1 MLYSLLIPLAMGAL
15 GVLQNTVNK
24 KVSMSFGVPLAIAIN
39 GVVLAACAF
48 LFLFATRLLPEA
60 SLPELFRQRES
71 LKALS
76 FTAILPGIFGFLIIV
91 CLPSAIEKV
100 GATRVFI
107 GIIVAQIA
115 VSILWDYF
123 AESLPISPMRIVG
136 ALLALAGALIASR

>member
-1 MLYSLLIPLAMGAL
+1 MIYSLLIPLAMGAL

-24 KVSMSFGVPLAIAIN
+24 KVAMSFGVPLAIALN
-39 GVVLAACAF
+39 GVVLVFCAF
-48 LFLFATRLLPEA
+48 SFFFLCRWIPES
-60 SLPELFRQRES
+60 SLPDLFRQKES
-71 LKALS
+71 LSALNWRA
-76 FTAILPGIFGFLIIV
+76 FLPGLFGFLIIV

-115 VSILWDYF
+115 VSILWDYY
-123 AESLPISPMRIVG
+123 AESIPVSPMRVFG

>member
-1 MLYSLLIPLAMGAL
+1 MIYSLLIPLAMGAL

-24 KVSMSFGVPLAIAIN
+24 KVSMSFGVPLAIALN

-48 LFLFATRLLPEA
+48 AFLFATRLAPEG
-60 SLPELFRQRES
+60 SLPELFRQKES
-71 LKALS
+71 LRSVGL
-76 FTAILPGIFGFLIIV
+76 TAFLPGLFGFLIIV

-123 AESLPISPMRIVG
+123 AESIPVSPLRIVG
-136 ALLALAGALIASR
+136 ALLALAGALVAAR